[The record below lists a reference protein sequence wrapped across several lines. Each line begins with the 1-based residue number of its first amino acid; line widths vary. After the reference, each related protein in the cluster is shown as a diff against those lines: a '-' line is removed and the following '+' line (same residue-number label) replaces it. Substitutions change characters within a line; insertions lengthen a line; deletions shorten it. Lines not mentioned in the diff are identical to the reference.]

1 MRARNKNSQVCN
13 CSRIGWFYFYYISH
27 ETLMTMLFIF
37 RYFLVLCERKGNTN
51 ISEQQKK
58 IFFHYFEKRIRN
70 RTTLMRFQ
78 NHVLNFFGKIWMKTS
93 ESRVFRHNSVRSK
106 KKTSNGKKPDNY
118 LQLATLNKEA
128 ILILIQIIARFQPNV
143 VPL

>member
-1 MRARNKNSQVCN
+1 M
-13 CSRIGWFYFYYISH
+13 F
-27 ETLMTMLFIF
+27 
-37 RYFLVLCERKGNTN
+37 
-51 ISEQQKK
+51 
-58 IFFHYFEKRIRN
+58 
-70 RTTLMRFQ
+70 
-78 NHVLNFFGKIWMKTS
+78 
-93 ESRVFRHNSVRSK
+93 SVITPFDLK